1 MRSDQ
6 RRTLGGVRSAVRQGQ
21 QDQKGRQMAALHGEP
36 ELAPGIQRSH
46 DRAFWSR
53 RPLGAHADAR
63 VIAAG

>member
-1 MRSDQ
+1 
-6 RRTLGGVRSAVRQGQ
+6 
-21 QDQKGRQMAALHGEP
+21 MAALHGEP

-63 VIAAG
+63 VVAAG